1 MLAQAGMLLQLS
13 GGVLQC
19 IEAGSARA
27 TSEVALWCQT
37 SPADL
42 PDPQSTGWQ
51 DGAGSC
57 AHVMSD
63 DLSSR
68 RLMLARADVPP
79 VAQVC
84 VLLLPATVQHG
95 AMRWQRPPPEQP
107 PLVARPAQLL
117 I

>member
-1 MLAQAGMLLQLS
+1 MLAQAGYLLQLS

-19 IEAGSARA
+19 IEAGSTRA
-27 TSEVALWCQT
+27 TREVALWCQT

-51 DGAGSC
+51 DGTGSC
-57 AHVMSD
+57 SHVMSGD
-63 DLSSR
+63 VSSR
-68 RLMLARADVPP
+68 RVALATADVPP

-84 VLLLPATVQHG
+84 VLLIPATAEHG
-95 AMRWQRPPPEQP
+95 AMQWQRPPPEQP
-107 PLVARPAQLL
+107 PLAARPARLL